1 MARIDIPGGMSM
13 YDDIED
19 LRGNERDKKLEKALG
34 PEAVITLKV
43 GRKWKVRRCPL
54 CDCIKS
60 FDPLVPNKLINDC
73 DGECPCHDA

>member
-1 MARIDIPGGMSM
+1 MARVDLPGGQSF

-34 PEAVITLKV
+34 PEAVITLKSR
-43 GRKWKVRRCPL
+43 RKWKVRRCPM

-60 FDPLVPNKLINDC
+60 FDPEVPNTRLDGC